1 MTKQEIF
8 VQMNKR
14 SLTSSLI
21 CIFSFFVFQLN
32 TAFGQAPEGV
42 NYQAIARDNNGN
54 ALTNQMISVRFGIIQ
69 GSANGNLLY
78 EERYDMIT
86 TNDFGLFNLV
96 IGEGTQTNNGSVS
109 NFSQVNWGAGPIF
122 LKVEVDPGSG
132 FENLGTSELV
142 SVPYALYAKNSG
154 SALSAGNGILIQNN
168 TIINDGD
175 LSDANELITN
185 FLLNGSNLE
194 LSDAGG
200 NRSVDLSRFND
211 SLQIVD
217 SANAIRSDMPQLA
230 QGVYNDTIATNEL
243 LTGAQLN
250 GQVLEITDGGGTF
263 FIDLSSFYDSS
274 QVVDTANAIRQD
286 LAVLR
291 TIALKDTS
299 ETNELINSA
308 TINGQSIQISD
319 AGGTFTINLSQFNDS
334 TQIVDTANAIR
345 QDLTTLRAIALKD
358 TSETNELINSATI
371 NGQSIEITDA
381 GGTFTVNLSQFNDS
395 TQIVD
400 TAAAIRNAI
409 NLLQTYLLQE
419 ITDTAA
425 ALRTDLSTFT
435 ALNDTAM
442 AIRSEF
448 SAFGNVFTD
457 GINSVNRLTYWNSS
471 DSVNA
476 YNDVYIDPVNNRIG
490 VGTTNPQYQFH
501 VNGRASVNWLQVNGA
516 YTMPTAD
523 GNSDQVLTTDG
534 AGSLSWNTL
543 DTAVCPT
550 GMTNVEGRICLETNE
565 RAASDWF
572 TAASTCVSQGLKLP
586 TWGEWY
592 GAMDNVTVNDETNNW
607 EWVDG
612 GTSNTARKVGNGD
625 IRATANDDPNNSVPY
640 RCILILK

>member
-1 MTKQEIF
+1 VTQQEIF

-14 SLTSSLI
+14 CLTSSLI

-42 NYQAIARDNNGN
+42 NYQAIARDNSGN

-96 IGEGTQTNNGSVS
+96 IGEGAKTSNGSVS
-109 NFSQVNWGAGPIF
+109 NFSQINWGAGPLF
-122 LKVEVDPGSG
+122 LKVEVDPGTG

-175 LSDANELITN
+175 LSINNELITN

-217 SANAIRSDMPQLA
+217 SANAIRGDMPQLA

-263 FIDLSSFYDSS
+263 FIDFSSFYDST

-286 LAVLR
+286 LATLR

-299 ETNELINSA
+299 ETNELISSA
-308 TINGQSIQISD
+308 ILNGQTIEITD
-319 AGGTFTINLSQFNDS
+319 AGGTFPINLGQFNDS
-334 TQIVDTANAIR
+334 VQIIDTANAIR
-345 QDLTTLRAIALKD
+345 QDLATLRTIALKD
-358 TSETNELINSATI
+358 TSETNELISSATL
-371 NGQSIEITDA
+371 NGQTIEITDA
-381 GGTFTVNLSQFNDS
+381 GGTYTINLSQFNDS

-419 ITDTAA
+419 IADTAA

-435 ALNDTAM
+435 ALDDTAS
-442 AIRSEF
+442 AIRSEL
-448 SAFGNVFTD
+448 SAFGNVFSD
-457 GINSVNRLTYWNSS
+457 GVNTTNRLTYWNST

-476 YNDVYIDPVNNRIG
+476 YNDVFIDPVNNRIG
-490 VGTTNPQYQFH
+490 IGTITPQYQFQ
-501 VNGRASVNWLQVNGA
+501 VNGRASVNWLQINGA
-516 YTMPTAD
+516 YIMPTAD
-523 GNSDQVLTTDG
+523 GNTDQVLMTDG
-534 AGSLSWNTL
+534 VGNLSWSNI

-550 GMTNVEGRICLETNE
+550 NMTNIGGRICIDSDE
-565 RAASDWF
+565 RVATDWYSAASSCIAEGF
-572 TAASTCVSQGLKLP
+572 KLP
-586 TWGEWY
+586 SWGEWY
-592 GAMDNVTVNDETNNW
+592 GAMDNATLNNETNNW

-612 GTSNTARKVGNGD
+612 GTSNTARKAGNGD
-625 IRATANDDPNNSVPY
+625 LRATANDDPRNSSAF